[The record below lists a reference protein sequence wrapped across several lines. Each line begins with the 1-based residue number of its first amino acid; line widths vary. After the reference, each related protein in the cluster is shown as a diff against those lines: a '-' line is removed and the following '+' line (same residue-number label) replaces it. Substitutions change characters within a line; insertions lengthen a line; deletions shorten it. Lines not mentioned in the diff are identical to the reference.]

1 MLVNASC
8 KPRGKRVWRLKKE
21 RKKTEE
27 EEKKNLLIGAAREL
41 SVRVSSPH
49 VKAWARFSVKWNPGI
64 NQHYFPKKGNWGVKE
79 IFTLPLLFIA
89 MLFTKARKSTWVSIN
104 R

>member
-1 MLVNASC
+1 MEI
-8 KPRGKRVWRLKKE
+8 KKE
-21 RKKTEE
+21 RKKTV
-27 EEKKNLLIGAAREL
+27 EEKKNLLTGAAREL

-64 NQHYFPKKGNWGVKE
+64 NQQHFPKKGNWGVKE

-89 MLFTKARKSTWVSIN
+89 MLFTKARRGSQPGCPSTDDWAGKL
-104 R
+104 